1 MRRST
6 LTALAA
12 AAVLAAGC
20 ASGGLRP
27 SYEPF
32 PNARVDTINA
42 LPADVIQEAAAGLQT
57 VNMRPNWN
65 SPAEGYL
72 ESQWFNVISQQSGV
86 TDRANPDRVILLR
99 FFADPV
105 ENGKTQLTSEAVYLR
120 TSDPSVMPRDR
131 EMIVPPGHAGDRL
144 LSQIIDGIKGR
155 FGR

>member
-1 MRRST
+1 MCRST
-6 LTALAA
+6 LSALAA
-12 AAVLAAGC
+12 VAVLAAGC
-20 ASGGLRP
+20 ASGGVRP
-27 SYEPF
+27 AYEPF

-42 LPADVIQEAAAGLQT
+42 PPADVIQEANAGLLV
-57 VNMRPNWN
+57 VNMRPNWS

-72 ESQWFNVISQQSGV
+72 ESQWFNVVTQESGV

-99 FFADPV
+99 FFADPI
-105 ENGKTQLTSEAVYLR
+105 ETGKTKLSSEAVYLR

-144 LSQIIDGIKGR
+144 LTQIIDGMKQR

>member
-6 LTALAA
+6 LTTLAA

-42 LPADVIQEAAAGLQT
+42 LPADVIQEAEARLHA
-57 VNMRPNWN
+57 VNMRPNWT
-65 SPAEGYL
+65 SPAEGFL
-72 ESQWFNVISQQSGV
+72 ESQWFNVVTQESGV
-86 TDRANPDRVILLR
+86 QDRANLDRVILIR
-99 FFADPV
+99 FFADSI
-105 ENGKTQLTSEAVYLR
+105 ETGKTRLTSEAVHLR
-120 TSDPSVMPRDR
+120 TIDPSVMPRDR

-144 LSQIIDGIKGR
+144 LAQIIDGMRER